1 MAVNYTKSGNELTIS
16 EVLYLKP
23 KMMEDIAR
31 YILLSSTELSVDFAL
46 DTIELEGIP
55 SDEVSQKYLKSH
67 VNSDKI
73 KETAIDLIKDH
84 IKQLVDTVVNNI
96 NTSEVIANV
105 TKILYKDDGSIDD
118 IEVDFRVNFPTK

>member
-31 YILLSSTELSVDFAL
+31 YILLSSTELSADVAL
-46 DTIELEGIP
+46 DTIELESIP
-55 SDEVSQKYLKSH
+55 DDEVSQKYLKSH
-67 VNSDKI
+67 INSDKI
-73 KETAIDLIKDH
+73 KEMAIDLINDH

-96 NTSEVIANV
+96 NNSEVVANV
-105 TKILYKDDGSIDD
+105 TKISYQDDGSIDD